1 MNDSSSACIKIINVY
16 IFACLQHEGLTG
28 IVIYTM
34 QATMY
39 VLIYA
44 FGKVANQLNS
54 LMPRQLA
61 MYNIRIS
68 MRACMQV
75 AL

>member
-1 MNDSSSACIKIINVY
+1 
-16 IFACLQHEGLTG
+16 
-28 IVIYTM
+28 
-34 QATMY
+34 MY